1 MRLIA
6 HRGNT
11 SGPSEFEN
19 SPAHIVS
26 AIKAGFDVEI
36 DVRYID
42 GKFMLGHDEP
52 TYEVDPWF
60 FSDAMWCH
68 AKNVDALVEL
78 KKLGVRHYFWH
89 DADAHTL
96 TSSGYIW
103 TYPGAPL
110 NKYSI
115 SVMPE
120 LIDKA
125 QLTSGIYGICSDYVG
140 YFYEQASNI

>member
-42 GKFMLGHDEP
+42 GKFMLGHDKP

-60 FSDAMWCH
+60 FSDAMWC
-68 AKNVDALVEL
+68 L
-78 KKLGVRHYFWH
+78 
-89 DADAHTL
+89 
-96 TSSGYIW
+96 S
-103 TYPGAPL
+103 
-110 NKYSI
+110 
-115 SVMPE
+115 
-120 LIDKA
+120 LIH
-125 QLTSGIYGICSDYVG
+125 I
-140 YFYEQASNI
+140 